1 MSAGADPAT
10 ARQAMLETIRREVR
24 WHGAGDGAR
33 ELDPRVLEA
42 LGTVPRERFVAPDLQ
57 ALAYQNRPLPIG
69 HDQTISQPLV
79 VAMMTHLLRIEPD
92 SRVLEIGT
100 GCGYQT
106 AILAEL
112 AREVVT
118 IEIVAPLAERA
129 RATLEALGYRNVVFQ
144 VGDGAAGWPELAPY
158 DRILVT
164 AAPRAVP
171 APLLEQLAPGG
182 RMITPIGADPIA
194 QDLALIEKDE
204 AGRLIEQRLFPVAFV
219 PLTGTGPST

>member
-1 MSAGADPAT
+1 MSAGDEPAA
-10 ARQAMLETIRREVR
+10 ARQAMLEVIRREVR

-33 ELDPRVLEA
+33 ELDPRVLDA
-42 LGTVPRERFVAPDLQ
+42 LGKVPRERFVPPGQQ
-57 ALAYQNRPLPIG
+57 AFAYENRPLPIG

-79 VAMMTHLLRIEPD
+79 VAMMTHLLRVEPE

-112 AREVVT
+112 ARTVVS
-118 IEIVAPLAERA
+118 IEILAPLAERA
-129 RATLEALGYRNVVFQ
+129 RATLDELGYRNVELK
-144 VGDGAAGWPELAPY
+144 VGDGAAGWPALAPY

-164 AAPRAVP
+164 AAPGAVP
-171 APLLEQLAPGG
+171 GALLEQLKPRG
-182 RMITPIGADPIA
+182 RMIIPLGADRAA

-204 AGRLIEQRLFPVAFV
+204 AGRVSERRLFPVAFV
-219 PLTGTGPST
+219 PLTGGNPGA

>member
-1 MSAGADPAT
+1 MSAGDEPAA
-10 ARQAMLETIRREVR
+10 ARQAMLEVIRREVR

-33 ELDPRVLEA
+33 ELDPRVLDA
-42 LGTVPRERFVAPDLQ
+42 LGKVPRERFVPPGQQ
-57 ALAYQNRPLPIG
+57 AFAYENRPLPIG

-79 VAMMTHLLRIEPD
+79 VAMMTHLLHVEPE

-112 AREVVT
+112 ARAVVS
-118 IEIVAPLAERA
+118 IEIVAPLAARA
-129 RATLEALGYRNVVFQ
+129 RATLDELGYRNVDLQ
-144 VGDGAAGWPELAPY
+144 VGDGAAGWPAPAPY

-164 AAPRAVP
+164 AAPGAVP
-171 APLLEQLAPGG
+171 PALLEQLKPGG
-182 RMITPIGADPIA
+182 RMIIPLGADPAA

-204 AGRLIEQRLFPVAFV
+204 AGRVNERRLFPVAFV
-219 PLTGTGPST
+219 PLTGPDPGA